1 MAMEVVMM
9 NPPNRRRKSRTL
21 KKNALRRF
29 LGIGKKKLSGYRRGK
44 KRTSL
49 KRLSLSPRIRS
60 KFRRSRS
67 MMRNIGPWQELGG
80 EYSVITAPAPSR
92 MSKTLAAYSAGGLGA
107 VVSGKAP
114 RKPRKTAAKKAGKR
128 KSAKRYGGTRKRTT
142 RKGRTTMA
150 KRRGWRKSSR
160 AHRLAWALGRVGKR
174 RGKSKF
180 SFLRKYGGSK
190 KRIAGYRR
198 RHRMSRARKLSGR
211 AFSFKYKGRRI
222 AANRRRSHRRY
233 ANNRGLSTWQ
243 KLVKAHGVKGAKRL
257 YRGNRKS
264 RRRSRRSYRRNRETY
279 QIGPVAANRS
289 RRRSHR
295 SYRRNRELYQISPS
309 FSANPGTAIPAF
321 AKSVFSVPFLMK
333 NVVPLAAGAIGSDL
347 IAAFITKKLLKNYPK
362 ASDTKW
368 KEAAWVAGAGAI
380 GGLAIGMATKGKK
393 ADWAYKFA
401 AGGMLVGLIKLY
413 EAYVSG
419 SVRDTLGLKG
429 LSDYSGGMGYGSDDL
444 KRRIAEELKTELDG
458 VSGFITQ
465 EDMDRGISSSNGSVG
480 GFVTSEDLPSEGSSI
495 SMDDFAATIA
505 M

>member
-309 FSANPGTAIPAF
+309 FSANPTTAALAF
-321 AKSVFSVPFLMK
+321 PKAVFSVPFIMN
-333 NVVPLAAGAIGSDL
+333 NVVPLAAGAIGSKL
-347 IAAFITKKLLKNYPK
+347 IGGLLTKYVLKGSQWTDAPWKKAAF
-362 ASDTKW
+362 
-368 KEAAWVAGAGAI
+368 VAGSGVL

-401 AGGMLVGLIKLY
+401 AGGLAAALITLFD
-413 EAYVSG
+413 AYMAKTFSAWG
-419 SVRDTLGLKG
+419 MNGIDG
-429 LSDYSGGMGYGSDDL
+429 YSGGMGYGSDDL

-458 VSGFITQ
+458 VGGFITQ
-465 EDMDRGISSSNGSVG
+465 EDMDRGISSSSGSVG
-480 GFVTSEDLPSEGSSI
+480 GFVTSEDLPGEGSSI